1 MHDQHTVIQRYRH
14 TQYIQRHTETQC
26 HTVENSHPQSIHS
39 QTQKHTHRSIMQ
51 IYTPKHNCACTRRR
65 RHTYTH
71 TPRPSSLTQAYKT
84 NSPGTQWRPLQ
95 ADRMNRPGYDLP
107 HLSCHGR
114 GCFPGS
120 KLSGGHLPPATAFW
134 TAVLG
139 PEVSESGQGRV
150 VLWTGAPGRDRD
162 PDSVHFEWRCCM
174 GLS

>member
-1 MHDQHTVIQRYRH
+1 MPYSGKLTSTINTFTDTEAHSQVHNADLH
-14 TQYIQRHTETQC
+14 TQTHLCMHAQ
-26 HTVENSHPQSIHS
+26 V
-39 QTQKHTHRSIMQ
+39 HTH
-51 IYTPKHNCACTRRR
+51 
-65 RHTYTH
+65 TH

-120 KLSGGHLPPATAFW
+120 KLSAGHLPPATAFW